1 MMDFEELIEMQE
13 GSEGN
18 IQEQEQCSSQD
29 QITEILD
36 VEETT
41 VTVRDVNFS
50 NYYELK
56 ELENNQKF
64 YW

>member
-64 YW
+64 Y